1 MNLLNFSIIV
11 AHSTLEH
18 MKQSLTYYVTLGV
31 IKLKGVK
38 KNFSKSP
45 IDYLKIRK
53 EDIPQ
58 IPSKLVKKYV
68 VEHRIILKSKI
79 TEILQPNKSNQLI
92 LYIHGG
98 AFISGPAQHHWDSI
112 QTILIKTRKNVWMC
126 NYPKAP
132 EHKISEISKNIDA
145 VYAAA
150 LESYLPKNIVLIGD
164 SVGGTL
170 ITALVQRL
178 IASGIQT
185 PEKII
190 LISPVMDA
198 SLSNPQIDVVDAIDP
213 MLSKKGVLS
222 AKMMCAENEDL
233 TNTMISPINGCFQ
246 NFPKTYFYAAKN
258 DITFP
263 DQVLAIEKIKKL
275 NVNLSVTYG
284 SNMPHIWPLLPVM
297 SEAKIALNEI
307 IEILQ

>member
-1 MNLLNFSIIV
+1 
-11 AHSTLEH
+11 
-18 MKQSLTYYVTLGV
+18 MKQSLTYYATLAV

-38 KNFSKSP
+38 KQFSKSP
-45 IDYLKIRK
+45 IDYLQIRK

-58 IPSKLVKKYV
+58 VPSKFVKKHV
-68 VEHRIILKSKI
+68 VEHRIILKSKV
-79 TEILQPNKSNQLI
+79 TEILQQKTSNQLI

-112 QTILIKTRKNVWMC
+112 QTIIKNTRKNIWMC

-132 EHKISEISKNIDA
+132 EHKITEISANIDA
-145 VYAAA
+145 VYTAA
-150 LESYLPKNIVLIGD
+150 LESYKAKNIVLIGD

-178 IASGIQT
+178 IAKGMKT

-198 SLSNPQIDVVDAIDP
+198 SLSNPQIDTIDAIDP

-222 AKMMCAENEDL
+222 AKIMCAENKDL
-233 TNTMISPINGCFQ
+233 SNPMLSPINGSFQ
-246 NFPKTYFYAAKN
+246 NFPETYFYAAKN

-263 DQVLAIEKIKKL
+263 DQELAIEKLRKSDVHL
-275 NVNLSVTYG
+275 TVTYG
-284 SNMPHIWPLLPVM
+284 NSMPHIWPLLPVM
-297 SEAKIALNEI
+297 KEAKVALNEI
-307 IEILQ
+307 IEVLA